1 MQQRLCNLFVD
12 NIEKKKMDKHNLK
25 ISWCKHCKIF
35 NVFLTIFPMLSMKEI
50 NIKSYDIHRTLRKA
64 A

>member
-1 MQQRLCNLFVD
+1 
-12 NIEKKKMDKHNLK
+12 MDKHNLK